1 MDSNFVIN
9 IREAPWHTT
18 IKKVYFVPRG
28 TSGPI
33 TRPDWH
39 PKQRFDVTQSL
50 SRAEVCCFHPIGT
63 QPSPL
68 RKFNL
73 FVCRRH
79 LFRKANRFTG
89 RKVCGELWCTFHF
102 RFSLDKGFFFFLMA
116 WVFPLRSS
124 NKSNSVPT
132 FRTNNWE
139 QKSTNLARQT
149 RVYIQNGSWWPHN
162 TITQWTWHFISN
174 YWKIGRLNFKLR
186 DIFPKDQELVYT
198 LVDT

>member
-1 MDSNFVIN
+1 MLLSPD
-9 IREAPWHTT
+9 WYTT
-18 IKKVYFVPRG
+18 IPNCANLIYLSADVIFSEKPIDLREEKFVENCG
-28 TSGPI
+28 ALFI
-33 TRPDWH
+33 FDFHLTR
-39 PKQRFDVTQSL
+39 V
-50 SRAEVCCFHPIGT
+50 
-63 QPSPL
+63 
-68 RKFNL
+68 
-73 FVCRRH
+73 
-79 LFRKANRFTG
+79 
-89 RKVCGELWCTFHF
+89 
-102 RFSLDKGFFFFLMA
+102 FFLMA

-132 FRTNNWE
+132 FRANNWE

-149 RVYIQNGSWWPHN
+149 RVYIQNGLWWPHN